1 MFFKDSAKKKALLA
15 AKSAY
20 TEAASLKGDSR
31 EEVAFRRRIGYRS
44 RTHLD
49 KIFIEGATKT
59 GRYHDLCVQAEAQ
72 GLERP
77 APPKPS
83 MFQTAKGANGPIFTY
98 VPLEF
103 AEPVFALGGQY
114 QTMEIDAF
122 RAIRLTQEVSD
133 KMSFD
138 LDLENPVVTL
148 QFLRDELAAASE
160 EVVNIDA
167 EEQDPPPAS

>member
-1 MFFKDSAKKKALLA
+1 MGFFKDNSKKKALLA
-15 AKSAY
+15 AKAAY
-20 TEAASLKGDSR
+20 TEAATLKGDSR

-59 GRYHDLCVQAEAQ
+59 ANYHDLCIQAEGQ

-77 APPKPS
+77 DAPKPS
-83 MFQTAKGANGPIFTY
+83 MFQTAKGANGPIYTY

-103 AEPVFALGGQY
+103 SEPVFIFGGQY

-138 LDLENPVVTL
+138 LDLEKPVITL
-148 QFLRDELAAASE
+148 QFLRDELSTASDE
-160 EVVNIDA
+160 ASTKADA
-167 EEQDPPPAS
+167 NDAPPAS